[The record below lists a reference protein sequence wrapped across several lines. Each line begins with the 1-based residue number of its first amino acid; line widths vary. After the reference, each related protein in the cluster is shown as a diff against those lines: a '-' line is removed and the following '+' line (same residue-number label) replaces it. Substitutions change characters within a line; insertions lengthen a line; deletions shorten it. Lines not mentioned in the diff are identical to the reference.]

1 MAIAGSLS
9 LLLATYAIGVVRAWR
24 TAGAGRVVRYGE
36 TAAFLGGWVVLA
48 VALLSRLDEWSE
60 TFFAAHMAQHE
71 LLMVVAA
78 PLVALG
84 APMSAFVWALP
95 RPWRRGAAGRAWR
108 SVTRSTGLLPGAVA
122 CLLHAIA
129 LWIWH
134 IPTLYEAALESEAV
148 HAIQHL
154 SFFGT
159 AVLFWWVL
167 TNGRHGKVGY
177 GVAVLYVF
185 GTALHSG
192 LLGALLTLSPRV
204 WYTPY
209 ASASDGWNVSAI
221 EDQQMAGLIMW
232 IPASVV
238 FAGAGL
244 AFLLAWLKES
254 GRRVEQLDAQRAPR
268 PTARL
273 T

>member
-1 MAIAGSLS
+1 MAVAASLS
-9 LLLATYAIGVVRAWR
+9 LLLAIYVSGVVRAWQ
-24 TAGAGRVVRYGE
+24 TAGPGRVVRYRE
-36 TAAFLGGWVVLA
+36 SAAFLAGWFVLA
-48 VALLSRLDEWSE
+48 VALLSRLDEWSD

-78 PLVALG
+78 PLVAVG

-95 RPWRRGAAGRAWR
+95 RRSRRGTAGRAWKY
-108 SVTRSTGLLPGAVA
+108 VTRSVGLLPAAIA
-122 CLLHAIA
+122 CLLHAVA

-134 IPTLYEAALESEAV
+134 IPALYDAALAHESV
-148 HAIQHL
+148 HAVQHL

-159 AVLFWWVL
+159 GVLFWWVL
-167 TNGRHGKVGY
+167 ANGRHGKTGY

-185 GTALHSG
+185 GTALQSG
-192 LLGALLTLSPRV
+192 LLGALLTLSPRI
-204 WYTPY
+204 WYPPY
-209 ASASDGWNVSAI
+209 GVSNGWDVSPL

-244 AFLLAWLKES
+244 AFLLAWLRES
-254 GRRVEQLDAQRAPR
+254 GRRVEHLRAQRASAPHVSS
-268 PTARL
+268 
-273 T
+273 